1 MRNIIKSLVAV
12 TLIAGFASCTDEQ
25 DLKYV
30 NNAAEFKILSPVS
43 GEGIVLSPD
52 TPTNPG
58 LSMTWE
64 DMNYGEATQVTYTV
78 QVDKSGDNF
87 DTPIDLVSTVNT
99 YVSVTSDVLNGASI
113 GAGLTPFSEGGLE
126 IRVRATV
133 GTTGSEE
140 KFSDVITYLVTPY
153 STDLPKLAVPGNH
166 QGWNPP
172 TAPRIASSAFGAT
185 DYEGYMWL
193 DGGFKFVAPD
203 AAGNYNWGNPDWGDD
218 GSFSGLLTLDGAGET
233 DCIATTA
240 GYYRVKANTATTGT
254 DALKYNIQS
263 TTWAVIG
270 DATPGGWGTD
280 TPMTYNAI
288 TKKWSAVVTLSAQPA
303 PDHGIKFR
311 ANGAWDLN
319 YGDTGANSSLEEG
332 GTNIATSAG
341 TYLIELDLSNPRK
354 YTYTLT
360 AQ

>member
-58 LSMTWE
+58 LSLTWE
-64 DMNYGEATQVTYTV
+64 DMNYGEATEVTYTV

-99 YVSVTSDVLNGASI
+99 YVSVTSDVLNGASV

-185 DYEGYMWL
+185 DYEGYVWL

-203 AAGNYNWGNPDWGDD
+203 AAGNFNWGNPDWADD
-218 GSFSGLLTLDGAGET
+218 GSFSGALALTGET
-233 DCIATTA
+233 DCSAAA
-240 GYYRVKANTATTGT
+240 GYYRVRANTTTLLYT
-254 DALKYNIQS
+254 VEP
-263 TTWAVIG
+263 TTWGIIG
-270 DATPGGWGTD
+270 AATPLSWD
-280 TPMTYNAI
+280 NSTPLTYNST
-288 TKKWSAVVTLSAQPA
+288 TKKWEGTVVMTA
-303 PDHGIKFR
+303 GEFKFR
-311 ANGAWDLN
+311 ANGAWSINLGGDPDGDDCMN
-319 YGDTGANSSLEEG
+319 YDGPNLSVAAG
-332 GTNIATSAG
+332 GT
-341 TYLIELDLSNPRK
+341 YFVELDLSNPRK
-354 YTYTLT
+354 YSYTLT

>member
-58 LSMTWE
+58 LSLTWE
-64 DMNYGEATQVTYTV
+64 DMNYGEATEVTYTV

-99 YVSVTSDVLNGASI
+99 YVSVTSDVLNGASV

-185 DYEGYMWL
+185 DYEGYVWL

-203 AAGNYNWGNPDWGDD
+203 AAGNFNWGNPDWADD
-218 GSFSGLLTLDGAGET
+218 GSFSGALALTGET
-233 DCIATTA
+233 DCTAAA
-240 GYYRVKANTATTGT
+240 GYYRVRANTTSLLYTVEP
-254 DALKYNIQS
+254 
-263 TTWAVIG
+263 TTWGIIG
-270 DATPGGWGTD
+270 AATPLSWD
-280 TPMTYNAI
+280 NSTPLTYNST
-288 TKKWSAVVTLSAQPA
+288 TKKWEGTVVMTA
-303 PDHGIKFR
+303 GEFKFR
-311 ANGAWDLN
+311 ANGAWSINLGGDPDGDDCMN
-319 YGDTGANSSLEEG
+319 YDGPNLSVAAG
-332 GTNIATSAG
+332 GT
-341 TYLIELDLSNPRK
+341 YFVELDLSNPRK
-354 YTYTLT
+354 YSYTLT

>member
-87 DTPIDLVSTVNT
+87 DTPINLVSTVNT
-99 YVSVTSDVLNGASI
+99 YVSVTSDVLNGASV

-185 DYEGYMWL
+185 DYEGYIWL

-203 AAGNYNWGNPDWGDD
+203 AAGNFNWGNPDWGDD
-218 GSFSGLLTLDGAGET
+218 GSFSGVLALTGES
-233 DCIATTA
+233 DCSAAA

-254 DALKYNIQS
+254 DALKYS
-263 TTWAVIG
+263 VEPTTWGIVGA
-270 DATPGGWGTD
+270 ATPGGWGSSTAL
-280 TPMTYNAI
+280 TYNA
-288 TKKWSAVVTLSAQPA
+288 TSKKWQGVVALTA
-303 PDHGIKFR
+303 GEFKFR
-311 ANGAWDLN
+311 ANDAWTINLGGYDASKPNTGDNMSYDGPNLSVGASGN
-319 YGDTGANSSLEEG
+319 YLV
-332 GTNIATSAG
+332 
-341 TYLIELDLSNPRK
+341 ELDLSNPRA